1 MICKGN
7 ADAGKIKADKGAAMK
22 TIIYSLSLAL
32 VLSVAMFA
40 AAQRVQATLGESAG
54 SIESDRKALSAVNRG
69 VTARDNYTVQE
80 IYSESNTVREYVSS
94 SGIVFGIAWNGLVYP
109 DITQLLGSYTGE
121 YQEAL
126 QQTLHQKGSR
136 HLHVKSQNV
145 IVEQWGHMRD
155 LRGRAYAPA
164 LLPPGVSVDEIK

>member
-1 MICKGN
+1 
-7 ADAGKIKADKGAAMK
+7 MK
-22 TIIYSLSLAL
+22 TRLFFLSLAV
-32 VLSVAMFA
+32 VLSIAMFA
-40 AAQRVQATLGESAG
+40 VAQRVQAVLGGSAD
-54 SIESDRKALSAVNRG
+54 SIESDRKALSAAMRG

-126 QQTLHQKGSR
+126 QKTLHQKGSR
-136 HLHVKSQNV
+136 RLHVKSQNV